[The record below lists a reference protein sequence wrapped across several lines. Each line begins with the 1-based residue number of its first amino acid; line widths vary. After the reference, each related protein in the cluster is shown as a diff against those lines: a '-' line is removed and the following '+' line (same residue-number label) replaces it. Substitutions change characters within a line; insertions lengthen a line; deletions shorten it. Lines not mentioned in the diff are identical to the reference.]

1 MMGLLGCFDFA
12 QFGVHQPVE
21 LPVGNRGL
29 KHGGSLSIVEYFGH

>member
-21 LPVGNRGL
+21 LPVGNCGL
-29 KHGGSLSIVEYFGH
+29 KRGSLSIVEYFGH